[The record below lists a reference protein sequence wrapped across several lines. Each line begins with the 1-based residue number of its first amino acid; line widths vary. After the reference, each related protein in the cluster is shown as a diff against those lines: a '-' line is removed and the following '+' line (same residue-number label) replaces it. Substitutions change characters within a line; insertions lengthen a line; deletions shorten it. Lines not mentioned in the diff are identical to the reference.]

1 MRFVFLIVFVTSLL
15 SCTGNRVRTINT
27 PELKMEADVL
37 MKSPSGIKLTA
48 VDIENTITA
57 APGDAKHS
65 ILGNGEMFMKFTK
78 TQYLSKQ
85 FVEYAIQH
93 QLDQDPLIMAKLVNY
108 KNRLLTKAAVSHY
121 IDQQEKPDFSDLAHE
136 RYLVNQSRY
145 TDPEQILISHI
156 LIRTGGKH
164 ADAEAKKIAEDLL
177 EKAKLGDDF
186 KALASKHSEDSSS
199 AVGGDL
205 GWVKKGQMIKPFEK
219 VAFALQKPGDIGALV
234 KTKYGY
240 HIIKLFEKKAAR
252 QQSFEEVKPLILSNL
267 ESEHAKELQSQM
279 VLKYDVSD
287 DTEINTDEISAL
299 YVRLKRALNKK

>member
-1 MRFVFLIVFVTSLL
+1 MRFVILIVLVTSLL
-15 SCTGNRVRTINT
+15 SCTGNKAQTKKL
-27 PELKMEADVL
+27 PEQKMETNVL
-37 MKSPSGIKLTA
+37 MKSPSGIILTVA
-48 VDIENTITA
+48 DVENTIAA

-78 TQYLSKQ
+78 TQYLSKH
-85 FVEYAIQH
+85 FVDYAMQH
-93 QLDQDPLIMAKLVNY
+93 QLDQDPLIKAKLINY
-108 KNRLLTKAAVSHY
+108 KNRLLTNAAVDHY

-136 RYLVNQSRY
+136 HYLIDQSSY
-145 TDPEQILISHI
+145 TVPEQILISHI
-156 LIRTGGKH
+156 LIRTGEKH
-164 ADAEAKKIAEDLL
+164 TDAEAKKIAEEVH
-177 EKAKLGDDF
+177 EKAKRGDDF
-186 KALASKHSEDSSS
+186 KALASEFSEDSSS

-219 VAFALQKPGDIGALV
+219 VAFALQEPGDVGSLV

-240 HIIKLFEKKAAR
+240 HVIKLFEKKAAR
-252 QQSFEEVKPLILSNL
+252 QQSFEEVKPLILRDL

-287 DTEINTDEISAL
+287 DTEINTDTISAL